1 MHRKAL
7 VLSFILFFKFFS
19 LTGQILDAV
28 KYMTYVEFYG
38 LVIQNH
44 PVVKLAELEIDYA
57 EAELLM
63 ARGAFDPKV
72 RSSFDRKSIDGKDYY
87 SEWIADLKVPVWGG
101 IDFKAGREQNT
112 GSRLNPEL
120 TSGVSTYAGFS
131 VPLGRGLLIEE
142 RRNTLKQ
149 VRIYQDIAVA
159 ERQKLIN
166 KIIFSAAK
174 DYWNWYLAFQV
185 VNFNQEGLDLAQNRF
200 EFVREQVRVGEK
212 PGVDLVEA
220 KITLQT
226 RILNYQNALVDFRN
240 STLYLSNYL
249 WGKNNEPLELSEDV
263 MPPPLASIYVDDAL
277 LQQLLSQARNNHP
290 EIRKLILKND
300 QLVIQEQFQREMLKP
315 QLDLN
320 YNFINTSK
328 YDLSEL
334 GVIRT
339 NNKIG
344 VVFEMPLLL
353 RKERGKLQQ
362 VRIKQLQ
369 IANDQRQLTREIIN
383 DVNASYNLLTN
394 LRGLIELQTDVVKNQ
409 TFLLLAE
416 QEKFKIGESS
426 LFLINSRE
434 TKLIDQKIKAEE
446 LKAKYEKALAEL
458 VYSAGQSSLP

>member
-7 VLSFILFFKFFS
+7 VLSFISLFNLFS
-19 LTGQILDAV
+19 LAAQTVDSV

-63 ARGAFDPKV
+63 VRGAFDPKV
-72 RSSFDRKSIDGKDYY
+72 RSTFDRKSIDGRDYY
-87 SEWIADLKVPVWGG
+87 SEWTADLKVPVWGG
-101 IDFKAGREQNT
+101 IDFKAGREQNIGT
-112 GSRLNPEL
+112 RLNPEL

-149 VRIYQDIAVA
+149 VQIYQDIAVA

-166 KIIFSAAK
+166 KIIFLAAK
-174 DYWNWYLAFQV
+174 DYWSWYLAYQV
-185 VNFNQEGLDLAQNRF
+185 VNFNEEGLVLAQNRF

-212 PGVDLVEA
+212 AGVDSVEA

-226 RILNYQNALVDFRN
+226 RVLNYQNSLVDFSN
-240 STLYLSNYL
+240 ATLYLSNYL
-249 WGKNNEPLELSEDV
+249 WGRNNEPLELNREV
-263 MPPPLASIYVDDAL
+263 IPPPLVSIYVDDAS

-320 YNFINTSK
+320 YNFINTPK
-328 YDLSEL
+328 YNLSEL

-394 LRGLIELQTDVVKNQ
+394 LRGLIALQTDVVKNQ

-416 QEKFKIGESS
+416 QEKFKVGESS

-434 TKLIDQKIKAEE
+434 SKLIDQKIKAAE
-446 LKAKYEKALAEL
+446 LKVKYEKALAEL
-458 VYSAGQSSLP
+458 VYSAGQSSLL

>member
-1 MHRKAL
+1 MHKKAL
-7 VLSFILFFKFFS
+7 AVSFILLFKAFS
-19 LTGQILDAV
+19 LTGQTVDAV

-63 ARGAFDPKV
+63 ARGAFDPKIF
-72 RSSFDRKSIDGKDYY
+72 STFDRKSIDGKDYY

-101 IDFKAGREQNT
+101 IDFKAGREQNIGT
-112 GSRLNPEL
+112 RLNPEL

-174 DYWNWYLAFQV
+174 DYWNWYLSYQI
-185 VNFNQEGLDLAQNRF
+185 VNFNKEGLDLAQNRF
-200 EFVREQVRVGEK
+200 QFVREQVRVGEK
-212 PGVDLVEA
+212 AGVDSVEA

-240 STLYLSNYL
+240 ATLYLSNYL
-249 WGKNNEPLELSEDV
+249 WGKNNEPLELSEEV
-263 MPPPLASIYVDDAL
+263 VPPPLASPYVEDAQLQRL
-277 LQQLLSQARNNHP
+277 LTQARNNHP

-320 YNFINTSK
+320 YNFINTPQ

-344 VVFEMPLLL
+344 VVFEMPLFL

-416 QEKFKIGESS
+416 QEKFRIGESS

-434 TKLIDQKIKAEE
+434 SKLIDQKIKAEE

>member
-1 MHRKAL
+1 
-7 VLSFILFFKFFS
+7 
-19 LTGQILDAV
+19 
-28 KYMTYVEFYG
+28 
-38 LVIQNH
+38 
-44 PVVKLAELEIDYA
+44 
-57 EAELLM
+57 
-63 ARGAFDPKV
+63 
-72 RSSFDRKSIDGKDYY
+72 
-87 SEWIADLKVPVWGG
+87 
-101 IDFKAGREQNT
+101 
-112 GSRLNPEL
+112 
-120 TSGVSTYAGFS
+120 
-131 VPLGRGLLIEE
+131 
-142 RRNTLKQ
+142 
-149 VRIYQDIAVA
+149 
-159 ERQKLIN
+159 
-166 KIIFSAAK
+166 
-174 DYWNWYLAFQV
+174 
-185 VNFNQEGLDLAQNRF
+185 
-200 EFVREQVRVGEK
+200 
-212 PGVDLVEA
+212 
-220 KITLQT
+220 
-226 RILNYQNALVDFRN
+226 
-240 STLYLSNYL
+240 
-249 WGKNNEPLELSEDV
+249 
-263 MPPPLASIYVDDAL
+263 
-277 LQQLLSQARNNHP
+277 
-290 EIRKLILKND
+290 
-300 QLVIQEQFQREMLKP
+300 
-315 QLDLN
+315 LN

-434 TKLIDQKIKAEE
+434 SKLIDQKIKAEE

>member
-1 MHRKAL
+1 
-7 VLSFILFFKFFS
+7 
-19 LTGQILDAV
+19 
-28 KYMTYVEFYG
+28 
-38 LVIQNH
+38 
-44 PVVKLAELEIDYA
+44 VKLAELEIDYA

-63 ARGAFDPKV
+63 VRGAFDPKV
-72 RSSFDRKSIDGKDYY
+72 RSTFDRKSIDGRDYY
-87 SEWIADLKVPVWGG
+87 SEWTADLKVPVWGG
-101 IDFKAGREQNT
+101 IDFKAGREQNIGT
-112 GSRLNPEL
+112 RLNPEL

-149 VRIYQDIAVA
+149 VQIYQDIAVA

-166 KIIFSAAK
+166 KIIFLAAK
-174 DYWNWYLAFQV
+174 DYWSWYLAYQV
-185 VNFNQEGLDLAQNRF
+185 VNFNEEGLVLAQNRF

-212 PGVDLVEA
+212 AGVDSVEA

-226 RILNYQNALVDFRN
+226 RVLNYQNSLVDFSN
-240 STLYLSNYL
+240 ATLYLSNYL
-249 WGKNNEPLELSEDV
+249 WGRNNEPLELNREV
-263 MPPPLASIYVDDAL
+263 IPPPLVSIYVDDAS

-320 YNFINTSK
+320 YNFINTPK
-328 YDLSEL
+328 YNLSEL

-394 LRGLIELQTDVVKNQ
+394 LRGLIALQTDVVKNQ

-416 QEKFKIGESS
+416 QEKFKVGESS

-434 TKLIDQKIKAEE
+434 SKLIDQKIKAAE
-446 LKAKYEKALAEL
+446 LKVKYEKALAEL
-458 VYSAGQSSLP
+458 VYSAGQSSLL